1 MQLLDRMSVIEK
13 VALPLSSLAAY
24 GVLYAAYWL
33 FYLRFD
39 MGPDDV
45 GLDRWEM
52 LRRSWPLPTLLAAA
66 LFLSVLIIRVAMT
79 TSRGKFLL
87 LLVLWLVISGVIG
100 GTFGGTWALIHQGS
114 RRVQTGKALE
124 DVEFRGIPLL
134 SPRIQP
140 VYSIK
145 FHGAP
150 PLTRVDTLMYLGSTK
165 KFFVVY
171 DYQSDKS
178 IPIPKARISK
188 LCAEELAVTGSCP

>member
-1 MQLLDRMSVIEK
+1 
-13 VALPLSSLAAY
+13 
-24 GVLYAAYWL
+24 
-33 FYLRFD
+33 
-39 MGPDDV
+39 
-45 GLDRWEM
+45 M

-79 TSRGKFLL
+79 TSCGKFLL

-140 VYSIK
+140 VYGIK

-165 KFFVVY
+165 KFFVYLGSTKKFFVVY
-171 DYQSDKS
+171 DYQSGKS